1 MTEPVAKLKLK
12 YGEIEFEIEGNSE
25 IVQREREEFQKSL
38 ISAIEVLSRKIYA
51 KPISTETITSVD
63 TEILEQN
70 TQLITCAS
78 QTEINKYS
86 SFNQLVKDKNFNTD
100 VDKVIG
106 AAYFIEVCQNK
117 ESFTKNDILEQFKKA
132 KLKTPSNISMC
143 ISENVKKAFIQN
155 VGSAEKGLQL
165 YSILED
171 GMDYCKNYVP
181 KNIVIK
187 AKKTTKKTKK
197 TKPAKDYPSLSVNV
211 DALNIGKYCDIT
223 KLKKFSEQVWVL
235 LYMYTKETEYNTFTK
250 NEIQRIMKEKFNL
263 PAGDKQ
269 IRNFFDRAGKD
280 VDKNKINGALTLKLM
295 QGGIQKAEEIINKN
309 KS

>member
-38 ISAIEVLSRKIYA
+38 ISAIEVLSRKMYTR
-51 KPISTETITSVD
+51 PISTETFTSVD
-63 TEILEQN
+63 TEILGQN

-78 QTEINKYS
+78 QSEINKYS
-86 SFNQLVKDKNFNTD
+86 SFNQLVKDKKFNTD

-106 AAYFIEVCQNK
+106 AAYFIEFCQNK

-132 KLKTPSNISMC
+132 KLKTPSNVSTC
-143 ISENVKKAFIQN
+143 ISENVKKAFIHN

-171 GMDYCKNYVP
+171 GMTYCENYEP
-181 KNIVIK
+181 KDVVIK
-187 AKKTTKKTKK
+187 AKKTTKKTK
-197 TKPAKDYPSLSVNV
+197 PAKDYPILSVNV

-223 KLKKFSEQVWVL
+223 KLKKFPEQVWVL
-235 LYMYTKETEYNTFTK
+235 LHMYTKETEYNTFTK

-280 VDKNKINGALTLKLM
+280 VDKNKINGEWTLKLM
-295 QGGIQKAEEIINKN
+295 QGGFQKAEEIINKN